1 MRGLILEGMSLSRA
15 PRRTRKSRP
24 AGPTVQAIE
33 VTEHMSV
40 TGQRL
45 VMAHES
51 GDWSLGWIAVSNPA
65 RPDSGRGEPR
75 VQVLPE
81 AAWHHLAITGA
92 LPDGVAPRSV
102 GISQVRVLAL
112 FVPTAIF

>member
-1 MRGLILEGMSLSRA
+1 M
-15 PRRTRKSRP
+15 
-24 AGPTVQAIE
+24 QAIE
-33 VTEHMSV
+33 ITEHTQV

-45 VMAHES
+45 VRAHES
-51 GDWSLGWIAVSNPA
+51 GDWSLGWVAVSNPA
-65 RPDSGRGEPR
+65 RPDSGRGELR

-92 LPDGVAPRSV
+92 LPEGVTPQWV
-102 GISQVRVLAL
+102 GLSKVRVLAL